1 MKNINFHFHAVR
13 KKNILHTLYSRI
25 ITQTTMGEQRP
36 VSTGALKKNRNCPT
50 GQRCVRC
57 MMAPWDLCVGVCV
70 SYIQY
75 NTSCLISESFIAL
88 PPSRTRLNYN
98 SRNICASN
106 EPLWKYMIQDSHTL
120 DSTRD
125 YNQLEFHIRIYST
138 YTQLSSAI
146 CFAVC
151 LFYTC

>member
-25 ITQTTMGEQRP
+25 ITQTTMEEQRP
-36 VSTGALKKNRNCPT
+36 VSTGALKKIEIARPDKGACDAWWLSGIYASVCACHTFNTIHHAWLASPSS
-50 GQRCVRC
+50 
-57 MMAPWDLCVGVCV
+57 LCRHLGHVWNTIHATFAHQMNPYGNIWFKIHTRWTAQGTIT
-70 SYIQY
+70 SSNSIYIY
-75 NTSCLISESFIAL
+75 
-88 PPSRTRLNYN
+88 
-98 SRNICASN
+98 
-106 EPLWKYMIQDSHTL
+106 
-120 DSTRD
+120 
-125 YNQLEFHIRIYST
+125 T